1 MGQNSGCNPAREND
15 NAQLLSSADPLYTRA
30 MSVLNHLLEFDD
42 ADFIEIDEMDTPAL
56 LGAQANTAADILSR
70 LGSPEHLL
78 APDQA
83 QAARNA
89 FAATM
94 NTSLTDADKKKA
106 VLALRVPEAVKH
118 LAGMLSQ
125 FDWDYVEQAKELRGY
140 VVANLLEESRHKDAR
155 IRLKS
160 LELIG
165 KLTEVASFSERIEI
179 VKKDASSE
187 ELEAR
192 IRARLASFLPKTVE
206 VETVQPK

>member
-1 MGQNSGCNPAREND
+1 
-15 NAQLLSSADPLYTRA
+15 
-30 MSVLNHLLEFDD
+30 MSTLEHLLDFDID
-42 ADFIEIDEMDTPAL
+42 AADVVADFVALDGMDTSAL
-56 LGAQANTAADILSR
+56 LEAQANTASAILSR

-89 FAATM
+89 FAATL
-94 NTSLTDADKKKA
+94 NTSMSPADQKKA
-106 VLALRVPEAVKH
+106 ILALRVPQAVKH

-140 VVANLLEESRHKDAR
+140 VVANLLEETKHTDAR

-165 KLTEVASFSERIEI
+165 KLTEVGSFTERIEI
-179 VKKDASSE
+179 TKKDASTD

>member
-1 MGQNSGCNPAREND
+1 MTTEA
-15 NAQLLSSADPLYTRA
+15 LLLAAHTQYTLA
-30 MSVLNHLLEFDD
+30 PMSTLEHLLDFDID
-42 ADFIEIDEMDTPAL
+42 AADVVDDFVALDDLDTPAL
-56 LGAQANTAADILSR
+56 LGAQANTASAILSR

-89 FAATM
+89 FAATT
-94 NTSLTDADKKKA
+94 NSNLPIAEKQKA
-106 VLALRVPEAVKH
+106 ILALRVPQAVKH

-140 VVANLLEESRHKDAR
+140 VVANLLEETKHTDAR

-165 KLTEVASFSERIEI
+165 KLTEVAAFSERIEVI
-179 VKKDASSE
+179 KKDASSD

-206 VETVQPK
+206 IETVQPK